1 VDEQGKSIGEGLHEG
16 FVTHLV
22 GSGRLI

>member
-1 VDEQGKSIGEGLHEG
+1 VDEQGESIGEGLHEG

-22 GSGRLI
+22 GSGRLT